1 MFAYK
6 SLIEKCVLGV
16 CNMELSVSGCLYV
29 VVDAM
34 MVFPGSVCVCLCV
47 FVCLYNSLIRI
58 GTALVLNGF
67 KFTGIYLLY

>member
-16 CNMELSVSGCLYV
+16 CNMELSVSGCLYI

-34 MVFPGSVCVCLCV
+34 MVVPGFMCVSVCVCACITL
-47 FVCLYNSLIRI
+47 
-58 GTALVLNGF
+58 
-67 KFTGIYLLY
+67 